1 MVDLGTTN
9 TFLGIMAVVAVL
21 EALVVI
27 GLGVGAFIAYR
38 RVMALV
44 NDLESRHVAPLTG
57 KVNGILDDVKGIT
70 ARAQLQA
77 ERVDHA
83 IAGTMDRVDVTA
95 ERMKHSVME
104 QVARVTG
111 VVRGVRAAVTSVVGR
126 NGRRAR
132 TEPPLRDETY
142 AGTGTY

>member
-1 MVDLGTTN
+1 MADLGTTN

-27 GLGVGAFIAYR
+27 GLAVGGFIAYR
-38 RVMALV
+38 RVMSLI
-44 NDLESRHVAPLTG
+44 NDLESRHVAPLTA
-57 KVNGILDDVKGIT
+57 KVNTILDDVKGIT
-70 ARAQLQA
+70 AKAQLQA

-95 ERMKHSVME
+95 ERMKHTVME
-104 QVARVTG
+104 QVARVSG
-111 VVRGVRAAVTSVVGR
+111 LVRGVRAAVTSVVGG

-132 TEPPLRDETY
+132 RAAAEPY